1 MLSVCNLSLMKSL
14 VHVLKSF
21 DLIWVFFYVCVW
33 NAYEDFWSFKSKCEV
48 SGNLEEYMKF
58 PLQTTQR
65 RRLLCCW
72 KTVTTHRWIKV
83 FVCVNYNRSQVNLKI
98 SSLLYN
104 LLLLDECFILWS
116 GTDIH
121 TQSGDVKYV
130 FY

>member
-1 MLSVCNLSLMKSL
+1 M
-14 VHVLKSF
+14 
-21 DLIWVFFYVCVW
+21 
-33 NAYEDFWSFKSKCEV
+33 
-48 SGNLEEYMKF
+48 
-58 PLQTTQR
+58 
-65 RRLLCCW
+65 
-72 KTVTTHRWIKV
+72 

>member
-1 MLSVCNLSLMKSL
+1 MSIFLC
-14 VHVLKSF
+14 
-21 DLIWVFFYVCVW
+21 VCVW

-58 PLQTTQR
+58 PLQITQR

-72 KTVTTHRWIKV
+72 KTVTTHGWIKV
-83 FVCVNYNRSQVNLKI
+83 FVCVNYNWSQVNLKI

-116 GTDIH
+116 GTAIH